1 MDNTLTI
8 DDLSKD
14 LRKYNFFNM
23 SQLKYFSVF
32 LIERI
37 INFFVG
43 CITKSYSFTKYNDQN
58 NLNKSKK
65 RVTFDKKTIFKVN
78 NDKQKIYYLKNN
90 RNYPNY
96 SIVKYSSYRVE
107 RLDDRK
113 DLSNDEPLY
122 F

>member
-8 DDLSKD
+8 DDFK
-14 LRKYNFFNM
+14 KYNFFNM

-32 LIERI
+32 LIEKI

-43 CITKSYSFTKYNDQN
+43 CITKSYSFTKYNNQD

-65 RVTFDKKTIFKVN
+65 HVTFDKKTIFKAS